1 VGSAAFS
8 HSQNY
13 LFAFYRCHVA
23 AFPLAVA
30 VVAAL
35 NLWHSL
41 FAARAATTT
50 TTPSSQLQN
59 FTHFWHTV
67 AAARKKKQQQPWK

>member
-1 VGSAAFS
+1 MLLLVVVVGDGDGGVAAEFS

-23 AFPLAVA
+23 AFGLAVA

-41 FAARAATTT
+41 LPQR
-50 TTPSSQLQN
+50 SE
-59 FTHFWHTV
+59 H
-67 AAARKKKQQQPWK
+67 QQ